1 MGKGVDPYVCIY
13 VNLLRCGK
21 RCGSRSELL
30 CELLL
35 QALGSRSLFAV
46 TFPSRAN
53 SSPLLVGRAAHHIL
67 GRSLSSKINAL
78 RTPLSFLQAG
88 LRTACLA
95 AALSLNK
102 TLRSLDLGGWTW
114 DELGN
119 GCALPFLTL
128 GCCPGTAL
136 TCVKVWGWDGGG
148 GGGARQA
155 VVNGCALPFH

>member
-1 MGKGVDPYVCIY
+1 MGKGVDHGLNCC
-13 VNLLRCGK
+13 VNCCCRHSAIAFL
-21 RCGSRSELL
+21 
-30 CELLL
+30 
-35 QALGSRSLFAV
+35 
-46 TFPSRAN
+46 N
-53 SSPLLVGRAAHHIL
+53 
-67 GRSLSSKINAL
+67 NAL
-78 RTPLSFLQAG
+78 PLPPLSLQAG

-136 TCVKVWGWDGGG
+136 TCVKVWGWDWGG

>member
-1 MGKGVDPYVCIY
+1 M
-13 VNLLRCGK
+13 
-21 RCGSRSELL
+21 
-30 CELLL
+30 
-35 QALGSRSLFAV
+35 
-46 TFPSRAN
+46 
-53 SSPLLVGRAAHHIL
+53 
-67 GRSLSSKINAL
+67 
-78 RTPLSFLQAG
+78 RTPPPFLQAG

-136 TCVKVWGWDGGG
+136 TCVKVGCVGGWTWEELG
-148 GGGARQA
+148 
-155 VVNGCALPFH
+155 NGCALPFLTLGCCPGTALTCVKVWGWTGGGRGGETSCGQ